1 MRATNAVARH
11 KRKKRILKRT
21 KGMWGRR
28 HALLRLG
35 IEAVHHADKYAYI
48 GRKRRKRDFRSLWIV
63 RISAAA
69 RAAGMAYS
77 RFMAGLD
84 RAGIVLDRKA
94 LSELAIRDAAGFKA
108 LVERAKAALGAGGAA
123 KNPAGAARP

>member
-21 KGMWGRR
+21 KGYWGRR

-35 IEAVHHADKYAYI
+35 IEAARHAEKYAYV

-69 RAAGMAYS
+69 RQNGLPYS
-77 RFMAGLD
+77 RFMAGLA
-84 RAGIVLDRKA
+84 RAGVALDRKS
-94 LSELAIRDAAGFKA
+94 LSELAARDAGAFRA
-108 LVERAKAALGAGGAA
+108 LVEKAKAALAA
-123 KNPAGAARP
+123 APAPANT